1 VGEPVVAGLDA
12 SAVDQHLRI
21 GGQAGKRAA
30 QMFVHLKK
38 TEQFM
43 SVFHKH
49 IFGSFITSF
58 PFICSFAWLY
68 DSSKPNCL
76 IQNNIILAII
86 NFE

>member
-12 SAVDQHLRI
+12 SAIDQHLRI

-38 TEQFM
+38 PEQFM
-43 SVFHKH
+43 SIFHKH
-49 IFGSFITSF
+49 IFGSFIK
-58 PFICSFAWLY
+58 LL
-68 DSSKPNCL
+68 SSKTNCL
-76 IQNNIILAII
+76 IQNNIILAIT